1 MDVRDLNPEILL
13 RVPDWAKALTLLG
26 IASLAAG
33 LFWWFIYVPH
43 QKTVT
48 EMEQRVSTLKVQYQ
62 RKEKQVAN
70 LPALRDQL
78 DQLENRMDQALERL
92 PDRTEVAGLL
102 LEVTQAGR
110 SEGLTFELFK
120 PGKQKE
126 KEYYAALPVEVEV
139 TGSYNAMGRFLAA
152 TASLERIVSMDNLRL
167 TKGRDEQ
174 LIMKGQAKTYRYLG
188 AEKE

>member
-1 MDVRDLNPEILL
+1 MDVRDLNVEILF

-26 IASLAAG
+26 IASLVAG
-33 LFWWFIYVPH
+33 VFWWFVYVPH
-43 QKTVT
+43 QQAVT
-48 EMEQRVSTLKVQYQ
+48 EMEQKVDTLKVQYQ
-62 RKEKQVAN
+62 RKKKQVAN
-70 LPALRDQL
+70 LPILRDQL
-78 DQLENRMDQALERL
+78 EQLESRMDKALERL

-152 TASLERIVSMDNLRL
+152 TASLERIVSMANLRIS
-167 TKGRDEQ
+167 KGRDEQ
-174 LIMKGQAKTYRYLG
+174 LVMKGQAKTYRYLG
-188 AEKE
+188 AEEE